1 MSAARA
7 WLPQRAA
14 QAWLPPAAEPAW
26 PAQDAVQAS
35 LRPDGLQAVLLGDEE
50 PASHPDA
57 VQERLSP
64 DAAQASFLLDG
75 ERASLLPRAAP
86 ARKQER
92 LLPAEKITILQ
103 QQFLV
108 GSSGVPQPICECRNP
123 CRRCLGAG
131 ERQWQNGIRD
141 EIQKCSHSS
150 LNRRSFDFARDDKS
164 IEVRENRV
172 TFHQVC
178 HHERSEGSAF
188 AWSW

>member
-7 WLPQRAA
+7 WLPRCAV
-14 QAWLPPAAEPAW
+14 QAWLPPAAEPAG

-64 DAAQASFLLDG
+64 DVAPASFLLDG

-108 GSSGVPQPICECRNP
+108 DSSVSLNLYVNTGTLVGVASVQEKRP
-123 CRRCLGAG
+123 
-131 ERQWQNGIRD
+131 WQNGGI
-141 EIQKCSHSS
+141 K
-150 LNRRSFDFARDDKS
+150 
-164 IEVRENRV
+164 
-172 TFHQVC
+172 
-178 HHERSEGSAF
+178 G
-188 AWSW
+188 